1 MQVAGGAGGLE
12 AVAQSLAHE
21 VVSNPD
27 DWEKRRKAIISMQQ
41 AVDDVGKSG
50 QGGPTVFTADLWRHL
65 KEPLKHTLVRKCVL
79 SRGFCVLV
87 VGVRVVGSG

>member
-65 KEPLKHTLVRKCVL
+65 KEPLKHTLA
-79 SRGFCVLV
+79 GGG
-87 VGVRVVGSG
+87 VGVKGAVAMAAVGVG